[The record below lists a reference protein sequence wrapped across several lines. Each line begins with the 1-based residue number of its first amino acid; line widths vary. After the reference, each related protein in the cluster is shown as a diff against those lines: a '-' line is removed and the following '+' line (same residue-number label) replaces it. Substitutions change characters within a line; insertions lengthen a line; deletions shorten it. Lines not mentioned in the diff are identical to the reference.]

1 MRICFSDNLPVRL
14 FFCRLFL
21 KFYKKIHMKTAAV
34 LCVKLYCEFGTNS
47 LINIL
52 WSGFA
57 ENTKND
63 VIRDGQ
69 QTLLDQGRVF
79 LFYLKA
85 VAVFVAHV
93 SEFCLVFVNFAVSM
107 EGDWCVDLDSC
118 FFTFGKDNSFA
129 SFVFSEFCKW
139 N

>member
-21 KFYKKIHMKTAAV
+21 KFYKKIQMKTADV

-52 WSGFA
+52 WFGFA

-63 VIRDGQ
+63 AIRDGQ
-69 QTLLDQGRVF
+69 QTP
-79 LFYLKA
+79 LKPGA
-85 VAVFVAHV
+85 GL
-93 SEFCLVFVNFAVSM
+93 SILPEDGSRIR
-107 EGDWCVDLDSC
+107 
-118 FFTFGKDNSFA
+118 
-129 SFVFSEFCKW
+129 
-139 N
+139 